1 MKILRY
7 KRIDGSDFCFV
18 ANAVE
23 RITDTP
29 DGPRVKLKWDRYAR
43 LLDEVTTSEVA
54 RDVKQNMIE
63 KPDEVQL
70 KITVMIN
77 KGHAKHRALFCSM
90 RSSCSAD
97 AFRVAIDDMIK
108 SGTILAHKEGRGT
121 VYSLK
126 GAE

>member
-1 MKILRY
+1 VKILRY
-7 KRIDGSDFCFV
+7 KTIDGREFCFV

-29 DGPRVKLKWDRYAR
+29 DGPRVKLKWDRFAR
-43 LLDEVTTSEVA
+43 LLDEVTTAEVA
-54 RDVKQNMIE
+54 RDVKQSMID

-77 KGHAKHRALFCSM
+77 KGYAKHRDLFCSM
-90 RSSCSAD
+90 RSSASPD
-97 AFRVAIDDMIK
+97 EFRTAVDHLVK

-126 GAE
+126 